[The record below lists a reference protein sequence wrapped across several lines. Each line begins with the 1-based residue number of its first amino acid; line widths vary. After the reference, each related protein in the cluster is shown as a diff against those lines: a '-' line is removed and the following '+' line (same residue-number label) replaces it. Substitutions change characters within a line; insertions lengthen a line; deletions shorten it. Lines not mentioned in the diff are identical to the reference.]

1 LEWEQSRQAQF
12 ASQQEQNRKF
22 LLEASEQ
29 ELAGIK
35 PPDDDEELK
44 AAYAEGLSL
53 VDRTINPP
61 PNTTTPDFLRTVAK
75 VRASVAKASISDK
88 KLARIMEENAA
99 LKEQLK
105 GYQRSEPDV
114 IGARSTPST
123 GKPSDGKDD
132 LKSKLMAAAD
142 AMARPAF

>member
-1 LEWEQSRQAQF
+1 
-12 ASQQEQNRKF
+12 
-22 LLEASEQ
+22 
-29 ELAGIK
+29 
-35 PPDDDEELK
+35 
-44 AAYAEGLSL
+44 LSL

-105 GYQRSEPDV
+105 GYQRSEPEV
-114 IGARSTPST
+114 IGARSTPT
-123 GKPSDGKDD
+123 GKVSDGKDD